1 MCAYNIIVEFEWDE
15 AKNRTNIA
23 KHGISFEL
31 ARQIFDGIVWSRIDQ
46 RLNYGETRII
56 SIGAVEQAAII
67 VVAHTNRNGTIRIIS
82 ARPAN
87 RKQGKHHHDEIHRAL
102 GPA

>member
-1 MCAYNIIVEFEWDE
+1 MIEFEWDE

-31 ARQIFDGIVWSRIDQ
+31 ARKIFDGIVWSRIDQ
-46 RLNYGETRII
+46 RLNYGEMRII

-67 VVAHTNRNGTIRIIS
+67 VMAHTDRNGKIRIIS

-87 RKQGKHHHDEIHRAL
+87 RKERRRYHDEIQKAL

>member
-1 MCAYNIIVEFEWDE
+1 M
-15 AKNRTNIA
+15 
-23 KHGISFEL
+23 

-67 VVAHTNRNGTIRIIS
+67 VVAHTDRRGRIRIIS
-82 ARPAN
+82 ARQAN
-87 RKQGKHHHDEIHRAL
+87 RKERRRYHDEVYKAL
-102 GPA
+102 GRA